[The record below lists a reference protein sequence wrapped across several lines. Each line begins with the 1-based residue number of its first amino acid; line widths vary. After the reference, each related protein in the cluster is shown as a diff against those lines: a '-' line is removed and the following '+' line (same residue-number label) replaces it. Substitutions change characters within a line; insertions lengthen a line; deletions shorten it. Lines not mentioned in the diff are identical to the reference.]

1 MSDAPARAELLVVGL
16 AGIGEVA
23 PGDDLVAT
31 VLAAVDAGE
40 DGPLRDGDVLVV
52 TSKVVSKSEGRA
64 VPAAERE
71 AAIRAAAV
79 HTLARRGPTRIVR
92 DRNGLVLAA
101 AGVDNSNV
109 VPGEVLLLPVDPD
122 ASAAALR
129 DGIRE
134 RTGTSVG
141 VVVSDTLGRAWRTGQ
156 TDVAIGA
163 AGVRVVEDY
172 AGRRDPYGND
182 LQVTAVA
189 VADELAS
196 AADLVK
202 TKLAGRPVALVRG
215 LAHLVG
221 DHEGT
226 AHDLV
231 RPPAM
236 DMFGH
241 GRQEAVLAALLA
253 ALGQPDRYEALLDLP
268 PAERATALLTG
279 PGAPTLE
286 PAAAALAERLLAVDL
301 TVDRAVE
308 QAVDPA

>member
-1 MSDAPARAELLVVGL
+1 MSGLPARADVSVVGL
-16 AGIGEVA
+16 AGIGEVV
-23 PGDDLVAT
+23 PGDDLVAL
-31 VLAAVDAGE
+31 VLDAVATGP
-40 DGPLRDGDVLVV
+40 DGPLRDGDILVV

-71 AAIRAAAV
+71 AAIRDAAV

-92 DRNGLVLAA
+92 DRNGQVMAA

-109 VPGEVLLLPVDPD
+109 TPGEVLLLPVDPD

-129 DGIRE
+129 DGIRA

-141 VVVSDTLGRAWRTGQ
+141 VVVSDTFGRAWRTGQ

-182 LQVTAVA
+182 LHVTAVA

-221 DHEGT
+221 DEEGT
-226 AHDLV
+226 GHDLV
-231 RPPAM
+231 RPPAQ

-241 GRQEAVLAALLA
+241 GRQEAVLAAVLA
-253 ALGQPDRYEALLDLP
+253 ALGRADRYEALLDLA
-268 PAERATALLTG
+268 PAERAAALLAG
-279 PGAPTLE
+279 PDAPELEPGAADLVT
-286 PAAAALAERLLAVDL
+286 RLLAVDL
-301 TVDRAVE
+301 AADAS
-308 QAVDPA
+308 